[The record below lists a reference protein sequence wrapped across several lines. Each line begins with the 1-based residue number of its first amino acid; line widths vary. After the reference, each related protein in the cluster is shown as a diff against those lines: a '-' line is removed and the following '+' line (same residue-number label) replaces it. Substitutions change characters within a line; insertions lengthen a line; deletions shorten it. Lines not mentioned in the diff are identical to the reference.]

1 MTPNMPIPKLPKVKV
16 APLSAAKEGSWY
28 HGGTY
33 ERGAEVN
40 RPLYLSQEPKIADSY
55 VEMYKDRYGHLDPQA
70 DVQTKQLRPQVSK
83 TADEKTLMELAA
95 RHYDAEYLKD
105 FPPLNYLDANQHD
118 PRAVNA
124 LVRDLRE
131 LGYDSVAGRDIT
143 YNPKPGEP
151 YDAPAMVMLPG
162 TVAKADGGM
171 VNSAPEEALKNTITD
186 PQAFRMLDLDLAN
199 LALLNQQPRRMA
211 EGGSVFNPQ
220 GSDYDYQTAR
230 AYGMGQ
236 GDGNWGSVAPASEDD
251 RKLHGLPEDSYL
263 MLKGAQHPTWGK
275 AVEAEAARGS
285 KIVKHGERYYSV
297 PSKAEG
303 GEVSQSELDRM
314 RFELE
319 RRSPVIEA
327 TPQSAAQRAVG
338 TVGGY
343 LDKAGRF
350 ISGALEPIAES
361 HPVRRALVDM
371 FLADPLKNAGT
382 ALQDYTKTGREI
394 TEDQPYVRSPI
405 TGSGQTL
412 RLDPRVLDIAGVAQ
426 PVVSGAAKL
435 AGAGAKAAAPFA
447 RSTAEMANELYAA
460 GQMPGMVSPNA
471 YVVKPKGGNW
481 LPGSVEKNVE
491 LMKGLDADLVDQLG
505 LNPVNAA
512 SPHVTNWVDNKLVKY
527 IKNEMGTPGDP
538 VRALAD
544 KGTLHVNP
552 DDLFYRMP
560 DEFTDVTPGGM
571 VATARTSGGF
581 PIESASSTYAGRN
594 WEASA
599 DMAVKPLDIENL
611 NKVFREPWMD
621 KLPSDSKI
629 YATQPGVL
637 NKLGFEHLVDELKSA
652 TGGDVNIPQHLRI
665 DPAKLERMSVP
676 DAVQHVAKI
685 NEWRFEQAGKVAVEN
700 VAKLPEA
707 LPSTDPKFTWR
718 NLNNPEDEALT
729 RGAHEAVG
737 KDMGIC
743 IGQTQ
748 YVGRAIKGEA
758 NHFSLFDDKGHPHVA
773 IEARPSTLDKA
784 IGNMSREQKDSLTAQ
799 AKQQIGVDPNDATYI
814 LNDEQF
820 NALMSTMDKIY
831 VDTYGAPPPD
841 IFQVKGKAN
850 ATSVNA
856 KYQDQ
861 LKQFLNSQEWGNVK
875 ETGGL
880 IDTRN
885 QANLGQK
892 ILELNPNTFSTQP
905 VIESIHKTLPRFIS
919 KDDLT
924 NFLYSGYARGGSVK
938 KPFTSPKHSSYNIDQ
953 MRHELSRQG

>member
-1 MTPNMPIPKLPKVKV
+1 MANNPLDYLIQNPDAMRYALLQDASYKGGGQASKDEDLFALKPQPKPAVPTVRELVAEIGKNPARYEAKYPAKDFTPLEMQAYQLMQAAKTTPNAGRYLESLNPYFDSQLRFDIGAGSDAGYVKFKEPNIAVMQKLQDVKNTIPHELTHTLQLGKGKNANPNI
-16 APLSAAKEGSWY
+16 EGNLQ
-28 HGGTY
+28 TFL
-33 ERGAEVN
+33 RQN
-40 RPLYLSQEPKIADSY
+40 DLSQEMRDKVFPSSNVTNMKEVWAN
-55 VEMYKDRYGHLDPQA
+55 V
-70 DVQTKQLRPQVSK
+70 
-83 TADEKTLMELAA
+83 AA
-95 RHYDAEYLKD
+95 RAHE
-105 FPPLNYLDANQHD
+105 
-118 PRAVNA
+118 VNA
-124 LVRDLRE
+124 AGGDFINSPEGRALFPTNTEQRD
-131 LGYDSVAGRDIT
+131 YYTNAM
-143 YNPKPGEP
+143 PG
-151 YDAPAMVMLPG
+151 
-162 TVAKADGGM
+162 
-171 VNSAPEEALKNTITD
+171 VNSMTPSTGTFVPN
-186 PQAFRMLDLDLAN
+186 
-199 LALLNQQPRRMA
+199 
-211 EGGSVFNPQ
+211 
-220 GSDYDYQTAR
+220 
-230 AYGMGQ
+230 
-236 GDGNWGSVAPASEDD
+236 
-251 RKLHGLPEDSYL
+251 RKY
-263 MLKGAQHPTWGK
+263 
-275 AVEAEAARGS
+275 
-285 KIVKHGERYYSV
+285 
-297 PSKAEG
+297 AEG

-319 RRSPVIEA
+319 RNSPVIEA
-327 TPQSAAQRAVG
+327 TPQSTTQRAIG

-350 ISGALEPIAES
+350 ISGALEPISKAN
-361 HPVRRALVDM
+361 PVRTALVDM

-394 TEDQPYVRSPI
+394 TEDQPYVRSPL

-426 PVVSGAAKL
+426 PVVSGALKV

-611 NKVFREPWMD
+611 NKAFREPWMD

-799 AKQQIGVDPNDATYI
+799 AKQQIGVDPNDPTYI

-880 IDTRN
+880 IDTTKE
-885 QANLGQK
+885 ANLAQR
-892 ILELNPNTFSTQP
+892 ILDVSPNIPST
-905 VIESIHKTLPRFIS
+905 ITAIDSIRKTLPRFIS